1 MKKQLYY
8 FCIAILLFSCE
19 KGSDDI
25 NLNSSIGSEGV
36 GVGGSLARFAIVGN
50 SLFTVDH
57 QSLNQFTLDANGI
70 PNSPL
75 SRVIGDG
82 IETIFPFKGY
92 LYIGTMTGMH
102 IYDISNGG
110 FSHLSITTHITSC
123 DPVVANDSLAFLT
136 LRSNPALGRCMRG
149 ANELQVYD
157 VTDPINTKF
166 ISRTIMQSPLGL
178 GLFQNKLFVCDKGI
192 KVFDYSNP
200 AQPSLIQHLN
210 TLEVMDVIPLQNHL
224 LFLAPDALY
233 QYAYSNNNFQL
244 ISKLS
249 KDL

>member
-1 MKKQLYY
+1 MKKHVYY
-8 FCIAILLFSCE
+8 FTLAMLLFSCGKE
-19 KGSDDI
+19 SDTVSLGD
-25 NLNSSIGSEGV
+25 SGGIGT
-36 GVGGSLARFAIVGN
+36 GGSLARFAIVGN

-57 QSLNQFTLDANGI
+57 QSLNQFTLDASGI
-70 PNSPL
+70 PSNPI
-75 SRVIGDG
+75 SRHIGDG

-102 IYDISNGG
+102 IYDISGGG
-110 FSHLSITTHITSC
+110 FNYLSITTHITSC

-136 LRSNPALGRCMRG
+136 LRANPALGRCMRG

-157 VTDPINTKF
+157 VTNVVKPAL
-166 ISRTIMQSPLGL
+166 ISMVSMTSPQGL
-178 GLFQNKLFVCDKGI
+178 GLFADRLFVCDDVI

-200 AQPSLIQHLN
+200 SMPQLES
-210 TLEVMDVIPLQNHL
+210 TLPTTNAFDLIPLQNHL
-224 LFLAPDALY
+224 LFLAPDAIY
-233 QYAYSNNNFQL
+233 QYSYSNKNFQF